1 MELTT
6 LGAVKNWM
14 FTQASGATAPNT
26 DDQLLT
32 RLIAQCSGAVRNY
45 IERPILTR
53 TTWAELR
60 NGAGNQIMM
69 LRNWPVLKINSLTID
84 GATINAAT
92 SSTGA
97 GYTLQTW
104 DGSSAGIPQNLSL
117 VGYCFTRAQNNVAI
131 NYDAG
136 YCVTN
141 EAHNVPTNYSI
152 KLTPAYGMWCEDD
165 GITDAN
171 TGATLTAITSGTP
184 TTGQYLITP
193 DLAGG
198 SGAATYLFAAADVGR
213 AVLFN
218 YSFVPAAL
226 EEAVIELVA
235 ERYSYRQRI
244 GQKSMSVG
252 GQTTAAYNLNA
263 FPDWIA
269 KNLDQY
275 KKFLPF

>member
-14 FTQASGATAPNT
+14 FTQASGSTAPNT

-32 RLIAQCSGAVRNY
+32 RLIAQCSGSVRNY

-53 TTWAELR
+53 TTWSELR

-84 GATINAAT
+84 GANVSAAVST
-92 SSTGA
+92 TGA

-117 VGYCFTRAQNNVAI
+117 VGYCFTRAQNNVLI

-136 YCVTN
+136 YCVTD
-141 EAHNVPTNYSI
+141 EAHTVPTNYTI
-152 KLTPAYGMWCEDD
+152 KLTPTYGMWCEDD
-165 GITDAN
+165 GITDAS
-171 TGATLTAITSGTP
+171 TGAALTAITSGTP

-193 DLAGG
+193 DLNGG

-213 AVLFN
+213 AILVN

-226 EEAVIELVA
+226 EECVIELVA
-235 ERYSYRQRI
+235 ERYAYRQRI

-252 GQTTAAYNLNA
+252 GQTTAAYNLDG